1 MEKRMKKN
9 VSASLLSLLLSLPVL
24 MLTIQAQAAG
34 FAGAD
39 VIFSNIEPDDA
50 GGRDA
55 DVTALQFKFGSWL
68 NNENTF
74 AFEFRAALG
83 LDDDKIRGT
92 EVEIDRYYGTYL
104 RGQFPKDF
112 VVRPYGLLGLTRV
125 ETTEKPGGSENYNDL
140 SLGIGAEM
148 DITKSLFVSLE
159 YLRVID
165 RSGDEISNLGL
176 GIGGRF

>member
-1 MEKRMKKN
+1 MKKN
-9 VSASLLSLLLSLPVL
+9 VLASLLSLLLSLP
-24 MLTIQAQAAG
+24 MLLLTAQAQAAG

-39 VIFSNIEPDDA
+39 VVFSSIEPDGA
-50 GGRDA
+50 NGRDA

-74 AFEFRAALG
+74 GFEFRAALG
-83 LDDDKIRGT
+83 LDDDDIRGT
-92 EVEIDRYYGTYL
+92 EIEIDRYYGGYI

-112 VVRPYGLLGLTRV
+112 VVRPYGILGLTRV
-125 ETTEKPGGSENYNDL
+125 ETTEQPGGSENYNDL

-148 DITKSLFVSLE
+148 TIMQNLFVSLE
-159 YLRVID
+159 YLRVVD

>member
-1 MEKRMKKN
+1 MRKN
-9 VSASLLSLLLSLPVL
+9 ISALLFSILLSLPL
-24 MLTIQAQAAG
+24 IGQCAG

-39 VIFSNIEPDDA
+39 LIFSNIEPDNA

-74 AFEFRAALG
+74 GFEFRAALG
-83 LDDDKIRGT
+83 MDDDDVRGT
-92 EVEIDRYYGTYL
+92 EIEIDRYYGAYL

-112 VVRPYGLLGLTRV
+112 VVRPYGIAGLTRV

-140 SLGIGAEM
+140 SLGLGAEM
-148 DITKSLFVSLE
+148 NLTNSLFINLE